1 MPFAPPGGLTL
12 FDAIA
17 EIQSLFI
24 RDTAPRKLFDALLDT
39 LLRVTGS
46 AYGFVGEVLRDEGGV
61 PYLKTF
67 ALTNI
72 AWDDSTRAL
81 YQRFEREGLEFRNLD
96 TLFGLALT
104 SGQMVISNDPAGDPR
119 RGGIP
124 KGHPPLDA
132 FLGLPVFSGGDMVGL
147 IGLANRPGGYD
158 EILADWLAPL
168 VRATGQIVA
177 AFQGERERQAAL
189 AALRESEAR
198 YRAILET
205 AADAIITIDERGII
219 EDFNP
224 AAEGIFGYRRAEA
237 VGQNVSL
244 LMDEPHRTRH
254 DGYIANYLA
263 TGHAHVIGIDR
274 EVVGRRKSGELFPM
288 ELAIA
293 EVKLTDGR
301 RFSGIVRDVSERRRA
316 GEERRRL
323 LAEFQALFNL
333 SPDGFVTFDEAGQLK
348 YANPAFL
355 RLCGCEAESLAGLG
369 QADFEARLA
378 AMCDPDCP
386 YVPIAD
392 LDEEG
397 GDILRRSQPR
407 LTIVKRS
414 ARRLRDV
421 DGKPLGRALYFRDI
435 THESELDRM
444 KTEFLSTAAHEL
456 RTPLASIHGFS
467 ELLLKRD
474 FDADTR
480 RELLQTIHRQSTN
493 LAGLVNELLDLARIE
508 ARAGKDFRIEAQA
521 LLPIVDATLRHL
533 MVPDDPR
540 RVSLKLAPALPKV
553 RADAVKLEQALLNVL
568 SNAYKYSPNGG
579 AIELETLV
587 RDSEN
592 GREVGVA
599 VRDRGIGMSAEEAA
613 RVCER
618 FFRADT
624 SGAIPGT
631 GLGMSLVK
639 EIMDI
644 LGGRIAIDSRPGQGT
659 TVTLW
664 LPAVGG

>member
-12 FDAIA
+12 LDAIA

-24 RDTAPRKLFDALLDT
+24 RDAAPRKLFDALLDT

-46 AYGFVGEVLRDEGGV
+46 TYGFVGEVLRDEGGA

-72 AWDDSTRAL
+72 AWDDDTRAL
-81 YQRFEREGLEFRNLD
+81 YRRFEQEGLEFRNLD
-96 TLFGLALT
+96 TLFSLALT
-104 SGQMVISNDPAGDPR
+104 SGQTVISNDPAGDPR

-124 KGHPPLDA
+124 KGHPPLEA

-147 IGLANRPGGYD
+147 IGLANRPGGY
-158 EILADWLAPL
+158 EAAMADWLAPL
-168 VRATGQIVA
+168 ARATGQIIA
-177 AFQGERERQAAL
+177 AFRGERERRAAL

-244 LMDEPHRTRH
+244 LMGEPHRARH

-263 TGHAHVIGIDR
+263 TGRARVIGIGRD
-274 EVVGRRKSGELFPM
+274 VVGRRKSGELFPL

-301 RFSGIVRDVSERRRA
+301 RFSGIVRDISERRRA
-316 GEERRRL
+316 GAERRRL

-355 RLCGCEAESLAGLG
+355 RLSGCEAESLAGLG

-386 YVPIAD
+386 YTPIAE

-414 ARRLRDV
+414 VRRLRDE
-421 DGKPLGRALYFRDI
+421 DGNPLGRALYFRDI

-508 ARAGKDFRIEAQA
+508 ARAGKDFRIEVQA

-579 AIELETLV
+579 AIELETRV
-587 RDSEN
+587 HDSGN
-592 GREVGVA
+592 GREVGIA
-599 VRDRGIGMSAEEAA
+599 VRDRGIGMSTEEAA

-644 LGGRIAIDSRPGQGT
+644 LGGRIAIDSQPGQGT

>member
-1 MPFAPPGGLTL
+1 MPFSPSGGLSL
-12 FDAIA
+12 LDAIA
-17 EIQSLFI
+17 EIQSLYI
-24 RDTAPRKLFDALLDT
+24 RDASPRKLFDALLDT

-46 AYGFVGEVLRDEGGV
+46 AYGFVGEVLQDEGGA

-72 AWDDSTRAL
+72 AWDDHTRAL
-81 YQRFEREGLEFRNLD
+81 YERFEKEGLEFRNLN

-104 SGQMVISNDPAGDPR
+104 SGQTVISNDPVGDPR

-124 KGHPPLDA
+124 KGHPPLEA
-132 FLGLPVFSGGDMVGL
+132 FLGLPVFSGGEMVGL
-147 IGLANRPGGYD
+147 IGLANRSGGY
-158 EILADWLAPL
+158 EQALADWLAPL
-168 VRATGQIVA
+168 GSATGQIIA
-177 AFQGERERQAAL
+177 AFRGERERRTAVE
-189 AALRESEAR
+189 ALRESETR

-205 AADAIITIDERGII
+205 AADAIITIDEKGII

-224 AAEGIFGYRRAEA
+224 AAEHIFGYGRAEA
-237 VGQNVSL
+237 VGRNVTL
-244 LMDEPHRTRH
+244 LMDEPHRSRH
-254 DGYIANYLA
+254 DGYIAEYLT
-263 TGHAHVIGIDR
+263 TGHARIIGVGR
-274 EVVGRRKSGELFPM
+274 EVTGRRTNGELFPM

-293 EVKLTDGR
+293 EVKLADR
-301 RFSGIVRDVSERRRA
+301 RCFSGIVRDISERRRA
-316 GEERRRL
+316 GDERRRL

-333 SPDGFVTFDEAGQLK
+333 SPDGFVTFDEDGCLK

-355 RLCGCEAESLAGLG
+355 RMCGCEAESLAGLR
-369 QADFEARLA
+369 QADFEARMA
-378 AMCDPDCP
+378 AMCDPDYP
-386 YVPIAD
+386 YTPIAE
-392 LDEEG
+392 LDEAV
-397 GDILRRSQPR
+397 GDVLRRSEPR

-414 ARRLRDV
+414 MRRLCGE
-421 DGKPLGRALYFRDI
+421 DGRPLGSALYFRDI

-467 ELLLKRD
+467 ELLMKRE

-480 RELLQTIHRQSTN
+480 RDLLQTIHRQSTN
-493 LAGLVNELLDLARIE
+493 LASLVNELLDLARIE
-508 ARAGKDFRIEAQA
+508 ARAGKDFRIEVQS

-533 MVPDDPR
+533 MVPDDSR
-540 RVSLKLAPALPKV
+540 RVRLKLASALPSV
-553 RADAVKLEQALLNVL
+553 RVDAAKLEQALLNVL
-568 SNAYKYSPNGG
+568 SNAYKYSPGGG
-579 AIELETLV
+579 AIELETLQG
-587 RDSEN
+587 EK

-599 VRDRGIGMSAEEAA
+599 VRDQGIGMSPEEVA
-613 RVCER
+613 RACER
-618 FFRADT
+618 FYRADT

-644 LGGRIAIDSRPGQGT
+644 LGGRVAIDSQPGRGT

-664 LPAVGG
+664 LPAVTA